1 MKEVEYNCRVCGFD
15 NYPDYFW
22 KNDIPDY
29 VICPRCS
36 CESGNEDYSI
46 EAVKRYREKWINGG
60 ADCCAKGKQDRWN
73 TEGKFKKNTIR
84 YSK

>member
-60 ADCCAKGKQDRWN
+60 ADWVVPKENRTDGIRKEN
-73 TEGKFKKNTIR
+73 LKKTQ
-84 YSK
+84 